1 MMNKFFRGKGSVYMS
16 YESENYPKGLNL
28 DDFISVGAFD
38 SNLVGPTLPPIPPF
52 TLPTGATGSTGPTGD
67 TDPTGVTDLQD
78 LQVLLELPALQQQLL
93 QRLSFLVVLMLD
105 FSAQQD
111 HLVQIHKR
119 SLM

>member
-1 MMNKFFRGKGSVYMS
+1 MRVK
-16 YESENYPKGLNL
+16 NYPKGLNL

-67 TDPTGVTDLQD
+67 TGPTGVTD

-93 QRLSFLVVLMLD
+93 QRLSFWWY
-105 FSAQQD
+105 
-111 HLVQIHKR
+111 
-119 SLM
+119 